1 MTLYLLLT
9 ERMEAAIQG
18 ITAAKEF
25 RAEKDRKIAEKVKTQ
40 STKKHDTSAE
50 YLARF
55 FRAASPRSVEM
66 GRARIMLEDAV
77 KRAERILLEKKRA
90 QMAATASIE
99 DQAEVLAEELFHT
112 PGSLLSKEEFARI
125 YQEIPECIDAREFI
139 DCHKT
144 FPFVDTVRTADGT
157 CNNLIESTR
166 GSSFTAFRR
175 LIGASYEDGIQQLNG
190 FAQSLGTLDS
200 TVQGPFT
207 PPFPS
212 ARLISSNIV
221 RDQLGNDTNLNH
233 LVMQWGQFI
242 DHDLD
247 LNVEISPEEA
257 DCDTANC
264 VNTEVCAPVRVP
276 PNDAA
281 FGVGE
286 PRNGECLPF
295 ARTLPVCTTREFAVR
310 NPVNELTHYVDASMI
325 YGSTQDV
332 ADFLREFEGGRLRV
346 GPAFPANGGKP
357 SLPEVPATPPCL
369 PNEPRRSEIPP
380 PPRCCPEGRESCFTA
395 GDRRVNEHASL
406 TVMHTIWVREHNRIA
421 TELASLNPQWDD
433 EHIYQETRKIVI
445 AQIQRITYEE
455 FLPALFGQDFF
466 NRMIGPYPGY
476 HRLTNPSIL
485 NSFATA
491 AFRFGHSLIQNA
503 FDRLDS
509 NLLSIPEGPLSLRDA
524 FMNPQAYF
532 DGQGTDPIIR
542 GWLNQPS
549 RTMDEFL
556 TTVLTTQLFER
567 EEGLGMDLATLNI
580 QRSRDHGLQPH
591 AFWENV
597 CLNSFRGVLTRNMFR
612 FSNLLTQTRF
622 LQTYG
627 GLNSVDLWV
636 GGLAEEPIPGGVIG
650 PTFACLF
657 AITFNDLREGDRFWY
672 ENDNVFTPTQL
683 TEIKRTSLARVLCDN
698 GDDISS
704 VQENAFLLSR
714 EQLSCSGIPRIDL
727 SAWKDDPLCFQRVR
741 IEPTTQELLI
751 YFQSDLLLPDTQRR
765 SYPLL
770 QGEGRETPYEICVPF
785 ICPTE
790 RPTLISNFPADYSNF
805 FSCQVTPNS
814 NLPRSSTYIQ
824 SAYEATLTRQNIQA
838 SSGLFTDLNSC
849 QQSTA
854 TVAFSFRCQ
863 NQYYYNTDGTD
874 GQEILQR
881 SNTLL
886 PRFNITEAIEYE
898 PLRIAP
904 AIVDF
909 IKSAPMNLVRL
920 LEI

>member
-1 MTLYLLLT
+1 
-9 ERMEAAIQG
+9 MEAAIQG
-18 ITAAKEF
+18 VRAAKEF
-25 RAEKDRKIAEKVKTQ
+25 RAEKDRKVAEKVKAQ
-40 STKKHDTSAE
+40 STKKQDTSAE

-55 FRAASPRSVEM
+55 FRAASPRSVEI

-90 QMAATASIE
+90 QVAATASIE

-112 PGSLLSKEEFARI
+112 PGSLLTKEEFARI

-139 DCHKT
+139 DCHTT
-144 FPFVDTVRTADGT
+144 FAFVDTVRTADGT
-157 CNNLIESTR
+157 CNHLIESNR

-190 FAQSLGTLDS
+190 FTQSLGAIDS
-200 TVQGPFT
+200 TVEGPFT

-295 ARTLPVCTTREFAVR
+295 ARTLPVCNTKEFAPR
-310 NPVNELTHYVDASMI
+310 NPVNELTHYMDASMI
-325 YGSTQDV
+325 YGSTQEV
-332 ADFLREFEGGRLRV
+332 ADFLREFQGGRLRV

-369 PNEPRRSEIPP
+369 PFEPRRSIIPP

-421 TELASLNPQWDD
+421 TELASMNPQWDD
-433 EHIYQETRKIVI
+433 EHIYQEARKIVI
-445 AQIQRITYEE
+445 AQVQRITYEE

-476 HRLTNPSIL
+476 DPLTDPSIL

-509 NLLSIPEGPLSLRDA
+509 NLLPTPEGPLNLRDA

-549 RTMDEFL
+549 RTIDEFL
-556 TTVLTTQLFER
+556 TSVLTTQLFER

-580 QRSRDHGLQPH
+580 QRSRDHGLVPH
-591 AFWENV
+591 AFWENA
-597 CLNSFRGVLTRNMFR
+597 CLGRFRGTLTRDMFR
-612 FSNLLTQTRF
+612 FSNLVTQTRF

-627 GLNSVDLWV
+627 ALNSVDLWV

-672 ENDNVFTPTQL
+672 ENDNVFTPNQL
-683 TEIKRTSLARVLCDN
+683 TEIKHASLARVLCDN

-714 EQLSCSGIPRIDL
+714 VLLSCSAIPRIDL

-751 YFQSDLLLPDTQRR
+751 YFQTVLPDNQRR

-770 QGEGRETPYEICVPF
+770 QEGGRQTPYEACVPF
-785 ICPTE
+785 ICPTDA
-790 RPTLISNFPADYSNF
+790 RPTLISNFPADNNNF
-805 FSCQVTPNS
+805 FGCQVTANA
-814 NLPRSSTYIQ
+814 NLPQSLNYVQ
-824 SAYEATLTRQNIQA
+824 SAYEATLTRQAIQA

-854 TVAFSFRCQ
+854 IAALTFSCPY
-863 NQYYYNTDGTD
+863 QYYYQNVGSTD
-874 GQEILQR
+874 GQEVQR
-881 SNTLL
+881 ISNTLL
-886 PRFNITEAIEYE
+886 PRFNITEAVEYQ
-898 PLRIAP
+898 PLRTAP
-904 AIVDF
+904 AVVNF
-909 IKSAPMNLVRL
+909 IKSSPVNSVTFNLYSSFRFCT
-920 LEI
+920 